1 MSLAFRWTTFDLASR
16 LPGYWQHEIAATAAE
31 ADFREF
37 PRTPILSRESQDVQ
51 HIFRGRVHASYVRRD
66 LPWLYRLYRE
76 DLLELARQTCAEQV
90 VPARDD
96 RYGIV
101 LNVQRG
107 TEMRFECHVD
117 SNPLTGLLFC
127 TDHLAGAGGELV
139 FGHDPA
145 AADIDAVER
154 GCSVIR
160 PHAGHLIFFDGREHP
175 HYVRPLLSWSDVR
188 IVAVM
193 NFYTESFPESTRPQ
207 ELNHHLFGQA
217 LAGLSGRHAGQG
229 RRAAD
234 RRAAEDRVGGVED
247 GGLARGYAAGG
258 VVQAEVQVV
267 VVQPGGAGVDFA
279 VGAELDQ
286 AVSGL
291 DGRGGAGPDRADG
304 GDLGDVEAL
313 GGAYRDRPGD
323 GFDV

>member
-1 MSLAFRWTTFDLASR
+1 MRSRFRWTTFDLTSR
-16 LPGYWQHEIAATAAE
+16 LCGDWQREIAAAADE
-31 ADFREF
+31 AEFREF

-51 HIFRGRVHASYVRRD
+51 HIFRGRVHAADVRRN

-76 DLLELARQTCAEQV
+76 EFRKLAQEACAEPV
-90 VPARDD
+90 VAAHDN

-107 TEMRFECHVD
+107 AEMRFECHVD

-139 FGHDPA
+139 FAHHPT

-154 GCSVIR
+154 DCSVIR

-175 HYVRPLLSWSDVR
+175 HYARPLLSRSDVR

-207 ELNHHLFGQA
+207 ELNHHLFGPA
-217 LAGLSGRHAGQG
+217 LAGLPGRNAGRG

-234 RRAAEDRVGGVED
+234 RRAAEDGVAGVED
-247 GGLARGYAAGG
+247 GGLALRDAAGRA
-258 VVQAEVQVV
+258 VQPDPERVA
-267 VVQPGGAGVDFA
+267 VQPGGAGVDFA
-279 VGAELDQ
+279 VGAELD
-286 AVSGL
+286 
-291 DGRGGAGPDRADG
+291 
-304 GDLGDVEAL
+304 
-313 GGAYRDRPGD
+313 
-323 GFDV
+323 